1 MSPAEDRLLAFVASR
16 LESMLRRPAIWGSL
30 LSVEERI
37 LQLLELRRVLLV
49 PSLSAND
56 THQLL
61 RSYARFISETLDD
74 ATVEPLAAQLE
85 QRGRA
90 DEFAALMGK
99 FVERELTEF
108 LVDTLPLEE
117 PAIERAERVEV
128 MDRMLT
134 YLREDADARARRSSS
149 PVSFEPV
156 ELQNVLKQN

>member
-1 MSPAEDRLLAFVASR
+1 
-16 LESMLRRPAIWGSL
+16 
-30 LSVEERI
+30 
-37 LQLLELRRVLLV
+37 
-49 PSLSAND
+49 
-56 THQLL
+56 
-61 RSYARFISETLDD
+61 
-74 ATVEPLAAQLE
+74 
-85 QRGRA
+85 
-90 DEFAALMGK
+90 MGK